1 MLNSGES
8 MQWGVLKAAMVER
21 YYQILEEGQRF
32 PGPLSVAAFEQIS
45 TACQLH
51 SGLRVLDLGCGG
63 GEVLCRWAQAYSLKG
78 TGVDWRAERVSAAQ
92 TRANELEVW
101 PQVHFVESDIA
112 SFPQDF
118 HEFDR
123 VICLAGS
130 AMVGGLA
137 ELLEAMQRALRT
149 GKGGYL
155 LLGESFWRQP
165 PTPEDCAG
173 LGLAP
178 DALLE
183 LPALVDALLTMTG
196 GDLLGVWLAEAADWD
211 AYYGSQWQRAA
222 QWLADHAADRDAPG
236 LRAWLHQQ
244 QHHYFAL
251 ERRLLGWGAFLIR
264 VADTQEASGDED
276 GEGSADWL

>member
-1 MLNSGES
+1 M
-8 MQWGVLKAAMVER
+8 LKAVMLER

-32 PGPLSVAAFEQIS
+32 PGPLSTTAFEQIS
-45 TACQLH
+45 AACQLH

-78 TGVDWRAERVSAAQ
+78 TGVDWRAERIAAAQ
-92 TRANELEVW
+92 TCANELEVW

-118 HEFDR
+118 HEFDC

-130 AMVGGLA
+130 AVAGGLV
-137 ELLEAMQRALRT
+137 ELLDAMQRALRT

-155 LLGESFWRQP
+155 LLGESFWQQP
-165 PTPEDCAG
+165 PTPHDCAR

-178 DALLE
+178 DALLD
-183 LPALVDALLTMTG
+183 LPALVDALLAMTG

-211 AYYGSQWQRAA
+211 AYYGAQWQRAV
-222 QWLADHAADRDAPG
+222 QWLADHATDRDAPG
-236 LRAWLHQQ
+236 LRAWLRQQ
-244 QHHYFAL
+244 QKSYFAF
-251 ERRLLGWGAFLIR
+251 ERPLLGWGAFLIQ
-264 VADTQEASGDED
+264 VAGTQEAGSDED
-276 GEGSADWL
+276 GEGSPDWL